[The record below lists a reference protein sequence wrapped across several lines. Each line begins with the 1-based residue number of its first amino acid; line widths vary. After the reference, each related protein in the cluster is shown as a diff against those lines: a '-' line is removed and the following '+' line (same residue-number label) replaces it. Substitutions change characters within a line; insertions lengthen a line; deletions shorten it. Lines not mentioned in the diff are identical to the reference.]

1 MSVLASSPG
10 KDISLIDK
18 LSKYPF
24 FAKLFKTLKI
34 EKKKSTER
42 TDFDGEF
49 EIVEKAEF
57 IEDSLG
63 FTTVNASFVRKNNVN
78 NSVVTTNSCLATAI
92 ETADTFDADAFNA
105 DTFDADARTAGVDG
119 SRVMS
124 SSPSSSSS
132 EEENDPNVGENKG
145 LDQNGFHKTETNS
158 VVNEKRNVFAE
169 SGKRCN
175 HANQQKKASSMS
187 LQNCGNFFSSNSSL
201 HKASSLIPVVGGY
214 DAVPVHEP
222 DLSRRPFKSAMKGSR
237 SLLKFRQ
244 FGVSDGSRTPL
255 KFREDGFGSLP
266 REKKHSTPTIQKP
279 WSHRQNS
286 PSVFEGELSLADNRT
301 KQEEAD
307 YEEEYNDDD
316 DDGDYEEEED
326 EDANEKETRRTAKS
340 SNPNLLDREAKFR
353 EEVMSILQ
361 ARPGVRSDI
370 VQVTN
375 VRSKTFEDVDL
386 LSSDDEDKHF
396 IKRTLNHRLSLRPT
410 LQELIAKHIIFKQS
424 IEERETEMEETR
436 RTLLRKLSFRPTV
449 GELKERKIIKF
460 NDFIEVTKAEEYDRT
475 ADKPWTKLTSRDKAA
490 IRREL
495 NVFKSTEMPVH
506 EGSKH
511 LTRFHPK

>member
-78 NSVVTTNSCLATAI
+78 NSVVTTNSCSTTAI
-92 ETADTFDADAFNA
+92 ETADTFNA
-105 DTFDADARTAGVDG
+105 DTRTADVDG
-119 SRVMS
+119 SHVVS

-132 EEENDPNVGENKG
+132 SEDESHLDVGENKG
-145 LDQNGFHKTETNS
+145 FDQCGFHKTETNS

-169 SGKRCN
+169 SGTRCD
-175 HANQQKKASSMS
+175 HANQQKKASSVS
-187 LQNCGNFFSSNSSL
+187 LQNWGNFFSSNLSL
-201 HKASSLIPVVGGY
+201 HKASSSIPVVGGY

-222 DLSRRPFKSAMKGSR
+222 DLGRRPFKSAMKGSR

-266 REKKHSTPTIQKP
+266 REKKRSTPTIQKP
-279 WSHRQNS
+279 WSHQQNS
-286 PSVFEGELSLADNRT
+286 PSVFEGELKLADNRT
-301 KQEEAD
+301 KREEGG
-307 YEEEYNDDD
+307 YEEEYDNDEDD
-316 DDGDYEEEED
+316 DDGYEEEDD
-326 EDANEKETRRTAKS
+326 EDANEKETRIAAKS
-340 SNPNLLDREAKFR
+340 STSNPLDREAKFR

-375 VRSKTFEDVDL
+375 IRSKTFEDVDL